1 MGLVMGAAFYRVEA
15 RNTAR
20 PLGVCWAKACRSNE
34 KDWGVRPPFA
44 LQKALLVL
52 PRGIEPRTSPL
63 PRECS
68 TPELRQR
75 TSERADPKWN
85 HPANAAGQCQRAGF
99 EASVIRAGL
108 RTLTNDRH

>member
-1 MGLVMGAAFYRVEA
+1 MLQIDESIECRTHDLSAFAAQKPAGLMRRCG
-15 RNTAR
+15 
-20 PLGVCWAKACRSNE
+20 
-34 KDWGVRPPFA
+34 GVRLLL

-85 HPANAAGQCQRAGF
+85 HPANAAGQCQWAGF